1 MSNTPNKPPSPRL
14 PVGLL
19 VAAAAV
25 LGWAFL
31 PTILWMTDKWSDDPQ
46 YSHGFLVPLFS
57 GYLLWRAAQAGKLTP
72 GTPAVLIGGLMLVV
86 AGGMRWLAGGLLF
99 HQLDCL
105 ALLLSLAGLAAAAG
119 GVKPAR
125 VAAPAILFLIFM
137 IPLPYDVE
145 RNVGGPLKVVATH
158 ASTFLLQTFGYPA
171 VSEGHVILIDEIRL
185 GVVDA
190 CSGLKML
197 MTFAAFAV
205 GAVLLTDRTRF
216 EKLMI
221 LLGIVPIAV
230 VANVLRITA
239 TGVAYTM
246 IREKSTL
253 DFLHDLHGW
262 LMMPVGLALL
272 GLQLWCLS
280 RLVVRPTASEVGFA
294 PVRFA

>member
-1 MSNTPNKPPSPRL
+1 MSNTPNTPPSPRF
-14 PVGLL
+14 PVGLPVA
-19 VAAAAV
+19 VAAV
-25 LGWAFL
+25 FGWAFL
-31 PTILWMTDKWSDDPQ
+31 PTILWMADKWSSDPQ

-57 GYLLWRAAQAGKLTP
+57 GYLLWRAAREGKLTP

-86 AGGMRWLAGGLLF
+86 AAGMRWLAGGLLF

-105 ALLLSLAGLAAAAG
+105 ALLLSLAGLAAATG
-119 GVKPAR
+119 GVKLTR

-145 RNVGGPLKVVATH
+145 RNVGGPLKAVATE
-158 ASTFLLQTFGYPA
+158 ASTFLLQTLGYPA
-171 VSEGHVILIDEIRL
+171 IAEGHVILIDEVRL

-216 EKLMI
+216 EKLMV

-230 VANVLRITA
+230 VANALRITA
-239 TGVAYTM
+239 TGVAYTLTD
-246 IREKSTL
+246 EKSTL

-280 RLVVRPTASEVGFA
+280 RLVVRPTAPAVGFA